1 VIPSGR
7 ITPVGSTDCAGINA
21 QHPKRIHS
29 IRQEDFNAKSQGH
42 SAAGRNPIFTTK
54 DTKIT
59 KKNHTICYN
68 QDFVS
73 FVLFV
78 VKKFCQK

>member
-1 VIPSGR
+1 MFFAFFRGNNFAENEEFFEIALQR
-7 ITPVGSTDCAGINA
+7 
-21 QHPKRIHS
+21 
-29 IRQEDFNAKSQGH
+29 H
-42 SAAGRNPIFTTK
+42 SAASRNPIFTTK

-59 KKNHTICYN
+59 KKNRTICYN